1 MKTFKVI
8 ENGTLNKKDM
18 SNIVGGGLTCSSDG
32 TTIYD
37 QDTGGGN
44 VSCPIK
50 YKSCSGVSNK
60 LTCNLEG
67 GYNGAPGSAGIII
80 ADNDIVLNP

>member
-8 ENGTLNKKDM
+8 ENGTLNKNDM
-18 SNIVGGGLTCSSDG
+18 ANIVGGGLTCSSNG

-37 QDTGGGN
+37 QDTGDGS

-50 YKSCSGVSNK
+50 YKSCSSLSNK

-67 GYNGAPGSAGIII
+67 GYTGIPGGAGVVGSE
-80 ADNDIVLNP
+80 DDFVLLP